1 MNKFDTIKFEVTN
14 SIGVLTLNRPE
25 FHNAM
30 NQKCLAECNEI
41 LEAIED
47 DDAIRV
53 LIIKGAGEK
62 AFTAGADLREFAAY
76 GPEEARE
83 ANEAWLG
90 FFNAIESLPIPVI
103 AQVRG
108 HAPGGGTELS
118 LCCDFVICST
128 DAKFRL
134 AEINIGVIPGAGA
147 GVRLTRWM
155 GRLKAK
161 EILMLGDV
169 ISGEDAVLFGL
180 ANECVSGDLLDGKV
194 QELADKLT
202 KKPPLALAAAKSV
215 VNVASE
221 SPMEVALEQQLE
233 EFLKLFSSEDQKE
246 GMNAFLEKR
255 EANFKGR

>member
-1 MNKFDTIKFEVTN
+1 MNKFDTITFDVTN

-30 NQKCLAECNEI
+30 NQRCLAECNSI
-41 LEAIED
+41 LELSKD
-47 DDAIRV
+47 DDSIRV
-53 LIIKGAGEK
+53 LIIKGSGEK
-62 AFTAGADLREFAAY
+62 AFTAGADLHEFASY

-83 ANEAWLG
+83 ANQAWLE
-90 FFNAIESLPIPVI
+90 FFNAIESLPKPVI

-118 LCCDFVICST
+118 LCCDFVICAT

-161 EILMLGDV
+161 EILMLGEI
-169 ISGEDAVLFGL
+169 ISGEDAVLCGL
-180 ANECVSGDLLDGKV
+180 ANECVPSNSLDNKV
-194 QELADKLT
+194 QELADKLA

-221 SPMEVALEQQLE
+221 APMKVALEQQLE
-233 EFLKLFSSEDQKE
+233 EFLKLFSTDDQKE

-255 EANFKGR
+255 TAQFQDK

>member
-1 MNKFDTIKFEVTN
+1 MHKFDTITFETAY

-30 NQKCLAECNEI
+30 NQKCLSECTAV
-41 LEAIED
+41 LELIKN

-53 LIIKGAGEK
+53 VIIKGAGEK
-62 AFTAGADLREFAAY
+62 AFTAGADLHEFAAY
-76 GPEEARE
+76 GPTEARE
-83 ANEAWLG
+83 ANEAWLE
-90 FFNAIESLPIPVI
+90 FFNAIESLPKPVI

-169 ISGEDAVLFGL
+169 ISGEDAVLCGL
-180 ANECVSGDLLDGKV
+180 ANECVSVDSLDDKV

-221 SPMEVALEQQLE
+221 YPIEVALEQQLE